1 MDGEA
6 QDVGSQ
12 EGLKNEASS
21 EWREHWSR
29 SLEESFKRPVLKAL
43 VLSFLGLW
51 PRGSRYEVVAFLTP
65 AHEAEQEWEDEQ
77 WEGGV

>member
-1 MDGEA
+1 MWEVRRVSKMRPVQNGENTGA
-6 QDVGSQ
+6 GV
-12 EGLKNEASS
+12 
-21 EWREHWSR
+21 
-29 SLEESFKRPVLKAL
+29 KRPVLKAL

-65 AHEAEQEWEDEQ
+65 AHEAEQEWEDER